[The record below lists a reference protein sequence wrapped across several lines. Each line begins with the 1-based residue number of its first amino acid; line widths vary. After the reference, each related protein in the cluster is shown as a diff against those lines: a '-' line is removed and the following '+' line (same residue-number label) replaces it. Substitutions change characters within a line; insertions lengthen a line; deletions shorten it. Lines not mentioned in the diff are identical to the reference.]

1 MLIKD
6 ISKPVNRIDVEDKL
20 KGTTKYLADMEFKNA
35 LYAKT
40 LRSTKAR
47 AKIVKI
53 DLPEMPE
60 GYYVVDKNDIP
71 GRNGVKI
78 ITFEMPFFAEDTVNY
93 IGEPILLVVG
103 PEKEVVEDIVS
114 EIKVTYEELNGVF
127 TIDESESCK
136 EIIYGKDNC
145 LMDYKYDKG
154 SIEAIKDKVSYVFEK
169 EYKTGYQEHIY
180 LETQGVVGSFEDGR
194 VKVIGSIQCPYYV
207 KDAVVEALGFNYD
220 EVQIVQSNTGGGFG
234 GKEEYPSLIAGQVA
248 VAALKTKKTVKLIFD
263 RDEDIQCT
271 TKRHPSQTNI
281 KTYLDKDYKIIGM
294 EVDIKLDGGAYLGIS
309 NIVLQRCIFAAIG
322 VYNVENVKVRG
333 RVFATNNV
341 LTGAYRGF
349 GAPQSFFALEMNMEY
364 IAKQIKI
371 DPLDLKRRNLLKK
384 GDFSS
389 TGGIFRE
396 DILLPEIIDTVDKM
410 SDYSKKYKEYK
421 KENSFKGIGMSIFF
435 HGGGFTGNGERDI
448 IKAKVK
454 LKKYEDNKVEIL
466 ISNVEMGQGV
476 TTGLRK
482 IVAHAL
488 EIPLEN
494 IIYINP
500 DTDRVP
506 NSGPT
511 VASRTTMIVGKLLQN
526 ASLEMKKSWK
536 DNEELE
542 VIETYKHPEGFNWDA
557 ENFIG
562 DAYNTYS
569 WGANV
574 IEVEVNPIT
583 YEVDV
588 KGVWT
593 AYDIGNAIDEKII
606 EGQIEGG
613 VAQGLGFAGMEVMVS
628 KEGKL
633 IQKTNTDYVIPTAK
647 DFPKIHSKLVNNPYS
662 YGPFGAKS
670 AGELTLIGAASAYA
684 IAVENAI
691 DGLLTEIPVT
701 PEAIMEVMQNDS
713 KN

>member
-6 ISKPVNRIDVEDKL
+6 ISKSVNRIDVEDKI
-20 KGTTKYLADMEFKNA
+20 KGTTKYLADMEFKDA

-47 AKIVKI
+47 ATIVKI
-53 DLPEMPE
+53 DIPKLPE
-60 GYYVVDKNDIP
+60 GYYVIDKNDIP

-93 IGEPILLVVG
+93 IGEPILLIAG
-103 PEKEVVEDIVS
+103 PEKEVVENIVS
-114 EIKVTYEELNGVF
+114 EIKVTYEELKGVF
-127 TIDESESCK
+127 TLEESESCK
-136 EIIYGKDNC
+136 QIIYGKDNC
-145 LMDYKYDKG
+145 LIKYQYDKG
-154 SIEAIKDKVSYVFEK
+154 NIDDIKDNASYVFEK

-194 VKVIGSIQCPYYV
+194 IKVIGSMQCPYYV
-207 KDAVVEALGFNYD
+207 KDAVVEALGVDYD
-220 EVQIVQSNTGGGFG
+220 KVQIVQSNTGGGFG

-248 VAALKTKKTVKLIFD
+248 IAALKTKKTVKLIFD

-271 TKRHPSQTNI
+271 TKRHPSATNI

-322 VYNVENVKVRG
+322 VYNVENIKVKGKVL
-333 RVFATNNV
+333 ATNNV

-364 IAKQIKI
+364 IAKQVKI

-410 SDYSKKYKEYK
+410 SDYSKKYEEFK
-421 KENSFKGIGMSIFF
+421 KGNSFKGIGMSIFF

-454 LKKYEDNKVEIL
+454 LKKYEDDKVEIL

-494 IIYINP
+494 IIYTNP

-526 ASLEMKKSWK
+526 AAVEMKNKWK
-536 DNEELE
+536 DNEQLE
-542 VIETYKHPEGFNWDA
+542 IMETYKHPEGFNWDA
-557 ENFIG
+557 ENFVG

-574 IEVEVNPIT
+574 VEVEVNPIT

-628 KEGKL
+628 KEGRL

-647 DFPKIHSKLVNNPYS
+647 DFPKIHSKLVNNPYA

-691 DGLLTEIPVT
+691 DGILTEIPVT
-701 PEAIMEVMQNDS
+701 PEKIMEVMQNEGE
-713 KN
+713 N

>member
-6 ISKPVNRIDVEDKL
+6 ISKPVNRIDVEDKI
-20 KGTTKYLADMEFKNA
+20 KGTTKYLADMEFKDA

-47 AKIVKI
+47 ANIVNI
-53 DLPEMPE
+53 EIPEMPE
-60 GYYVVDKNDIP
+60 GYFVVDKNDIP

-93 IGEPILLVVG
+93 IGEPILLIAG

-114 EIKVTYEELNGVF
+114 EIKVTYEELKGVF

-154 SIEAIKDKVSYVFEK
+154 NIDGIKDKVSYVFEK

-207 KDAVVEALGFNYD
+207 KDAVVEALGFDYD
-220 EVQIVQSNTGGGFG
+220 QVQIVQSNTGGGFG

-271 TKRHPSQTNI
+271 TKRHPSQTKI
-281 KTYLDKDYKIIGM
+281 KTYLDKNYKILGM

-322 VYNVENVKVRG
+322 VYNVHNIKVRG

-364 IAKQIKI
+364 IAKQINI
-371 DPLDLKRRNLLKK
+371 NPLELKRRNLLKK

-389 TGGIFRE
+389 TGGVFRE
-396 DILLPEIIDTVDKM
+396 DILLPEIIETVDKM

-421 KENSFKGIGMSIFF
+421 KEKSFKGIGMSIFF

-454 LKKYEDNKVEIL
+454 LKKYADNKVEIL

-494 IIYINP
+494 IIYTNP

-526 ASLEMKKSWK
+526 AAVEMKKNWK

-542 VIETYKHPEGFNWDA
+542 IMETYKHPEGFNWDA
-557 ENFIG
+557 ENFVG

-574 IEVEVNPIT
+574 VEVEVNPIT

-628 KEGKL
+628 KEGRL

-647 DFPKIHSKLVNNPYS
+647 DFPKIHSKLVNNPYA

-691 DGLLTEIPVT
+691 NGLLTEIPVT
-701 PEAIMEVMQNDS
+701 PETIMEVMQNDS